1 MHLRRQSLLTRIQ
14 IRLSNMIPFRTV
26 STTKWWSLSSLI
38 TSFGKRD
45 WLIKKKSRN
54 RQTLLPK
61 LSFSKFLVKTLKL
74 LKMPAIRYM
83 RHISSIRFRM
93 KGSWSSFI
101 KFGLNSSFPISR
113 GSLKRRP
120 SLDLV
125 WKLLRPT
132 RSYFRRILTKAWIFL
147 SMTWSL
153 NSCQFLIVALAW

>member
-38 TSFGKRD
+38 TSFGKMN

-61 LSFSKFLVKTLKL
+61 LRFSKFLVKTLKL
-74 LKMPAIRYM
+74 LKMLAIRYLK
-83 RHISSIRFRM
+83 HTPSTRFRM
-93 KGSWSSFI
+93 KGSWSLFLN
-101 KFGLNSSFPISR
+101 FGLNSSFPISR

-120 SLDLV
+120 LKDLV

-132 RSYFRRILTKAWIFL
+132 SSYFRRILTRAWIFL

-153 NSCQFLIVALAW
+153 NSCQVLIVALAW